1 MKDSVAEMP
10 SHPSFRPGRRIGEFL
25 RTPFPYYLND
35 DRKNT
40 FLIAGIALFVL
51 VFMLVFTP
59 YSAKIFL
66 VSAIVFVVM
75 WSSVVLLPWVF
86 PTTFDPANWTVGKYI
101 VFSLWQLLMDGFF
114 IAVALELLNIHPTMP
129 FGQKLLHIYPNVLS
143 QAVIPLAIGTLLLRN
158 NILREN
164 LRHAMKANQELEK
177 IRVIREDVEQV
188 HPNLV
193 TIYSDTRE
201 SLQFLFSNLLYVE
214 ASENYSTL
222 YWKNGQAI
230 ENRMLRINLKNVES
244 QLDNHF
250 TIRCHRSFLVNINAI
265 AHVTGNANG
274 YKLAIKGTGVTIP
287 VSRSKGK
294 EVMERIEQLR
304 NVFELN

>member
-10 SHPSFRPGRRIGEFL
+10 SQPSFRPGRRIGEFL
-25 RTPFPYYLND
+25 RAPFPYYLND

-86 PTTFDPANWTVGKYI
+86 PATFDPASWTVGKYI
-101 VFSLWQLLMDGFF
+101 AFSLWQLLMDGFF
-114 IAVALELLNIHPTMP
+114 IAVALELLNIHPAMP

-158 NILREN
+158 NALREN
-164 LRHAMKANQELEK
+164 LRRAMKANQELEK

-201 SLQFLFSNLLYVE
+201 SLQFLF
-214 ASENYSTL
+214 
-222 YWKNGQAI
+222 
-230 ENRMLRINLKNVES
+230 
-244 QLDNHF
+244 
-250 TIRCHRSFLVNINAI
+250 
-265 AHVTGNANG
+265 
-274 YKLAIKGTGVTIP
+274 
-287 VSRSKGK
+287 
-294 EVMERIEQLR
+294 
-304 NVFELN
+304 